1 MLNFYVNWLH
11 VTSLTRFSQA
21 RKLAILTM
29 TKFAFSSVCSFLLYL
44 YHKILANVNCRVCG
58 KKPLW
63 FYIPFYD
70 RSSRIT
76 YREKPDWVVTDFGKI
91 YVRHPRCLHEPT
103 CEPLSPIDKSTN
115 MSANKMAG
123 TEQEDV

>member
-1 MLNFYVNWLH
+1 MWTVEFVEKNLFGF
-11 VTSLTRFSQA
+11 T
-21 RKLAILTM
+21 
-29 TKFAFSSVCSFLLYL
+29 YL
-44 YHKILANVNCRVCG
+44 
-58 KKPLW
+58 
-63 FYIPFYD
+63 FYD
-70 RSSRIT
+70 RSSRII